1 MATSTTA
8 SWADLWDQIDI
19 LASHTQKGIESLEKY
34 GMFLK
39 ERAAIEDEYAARLR
53 ALVKKNLGKKRE
65 DEELTKAYTFISSFH
80 SILHEVES
88 LAGQHEVIAEG
99 LRKDIHPALLTK
111 CAALRAARKNHLN
124 ELHIING
131 VLNASIDNMFKFQ
144 KNYCKTFKDAEVAH
158 LKYDK
163 AEKNMDL
170 SRADLERAKNNAM
183 QRTQICEDA
192 KQNYAHALQAA
203 NQQQHQHYSQLLPQ
217 ILERLRTVDEE
228 RISETKSLMLQSIE
242 AETRVM
248 NIIQRCY
255 DDMKKAAQL
264 ISPLND
270 SASVVEHYRSGYAHP
285 QPFTFEDFGSPSAI
299 ITSEGTSSV
308 ETMKRPTKNGSMV
321 RINRKPSM
329 GLFRGNNH
337 SRKDG
342 TIDFRSYPP
351 QQRCRRLQHEIEN
364 IEKEIAKNQ
373 QSREGAAK
381 MLQVYKDNPKLGNAS
396 DVDSEIVVYTK
407 KCEVLNQQ
415 LAKYKAMLSE
425 AQTEL
430 NIPIS
435 VIGSEPP
442 TRPPPPCQSGLS
454 TPSQSS
460 PRQIATPN
468 TAVNIHRSSYSE
480 ESISSD
486 GSIPI
491 TGHQK
496 ATSPEPT
503 KKATIV
509 EKSEVYE
516 ECDMPALGT
525 CTALYAFEGGSE
537 GTMAMEEGDEMILLE
552 RDEGDGWTRVRHV
565 SSAREGFVPTS
576 YLHCRWY
583 PD

>member
-1 MATSTTA
+1 MASSATA
-8 SWADLWDQIDI
+8 NWADLWDQIDI
-19 LASHTQKGIESLEKY
+19 LASHTQKS
-34 GMFLK
+34 FS
-39 ERAAIEDEYAARLR
+39 
-53 ALVKKNLGKKRE
+53 KKNLGKKKE
-65 DEELTKAYTFISSFH
+65 DEESTKAYTFIGSFH
-80 SILHEVES
+80 SILREVES

-99 LRKDIHPALLTK
+99 LRKDIHPALSTK
-111 CAALRAARKNHLN
+111 CVALRAARKNHLN

-131 VLNASIDNMFKFQ
+131 VLNASIDNI
-144 KNYCKTFKDAEVAH
+144 KTFKDAEVAH

-170 SRADLERAKNNAM
+170 SRADLERAKNNAL

-203 NQQQHQHYSQLLPQ
+203 NQQQHQHYNQLLPQ
-217 ILERLRTVDEE
+217 ILERLRAVDEE

-242 AETRVM
+242 AETKVM

-255 DDMKKAAQL
+255 EDMRKAAQS
-264 ISPLND
+264 ISPSND
-270 SASVVEHYRSGYAHP
+270 SASVVEYYRSGYAHP
-285 QPFTFEDFGSPSAI
+285 QPFIFEDYGAPSAI

-308 ETMKRPTKNGSMV
+308 DTMKRPTKNGSMM

-329 GLFRGNNH
+329 GLFRGSNH

-396 DVDSEIVVYTK
+396 DVDSEIVIYAK
-407 KCEVLNQQ
+407 KYEVLNQQ

-425 AQTEL
+425 AQAEL
-430 NIPIS
+430 NKPIS
-435 VIGSEPP
+435 VIGLEPP
-442 TRPPPPCQSGLS
+442 MRPPPPCQSGLS
-454 TPSQSS
+454 SPSQSS
-460 PRQIATPN
+460 PCQMSTPN
-468 TAVNIHRSSYSE
+468 TTISIHRSSYSE

-486 GSIPI
+486 GSVPI
-491 TGHQK
+491 ASLQK
-496 ATSPEPT
+496 ATSPNLA
-503 KKATIV
+503 KKATVV

-525 CTALYAFEGGSE
+525 CIALYAFEGGSE

-576 YLHCRWY
+576 YLQCRWY